1 VWKIVEDDGQKVL
14 AQTSTEGGKRFF
26 NVCVADEPILVDLE
40 ISVAIKPIGGK
51 SDQGGGPI
59 WRYQDA
65 NNYYVARWNPLEDNF
80 RLYQVVNGHRTQMDH
95 ADLKASTD
103 QWHTIRMTQ
112 QGRRIYGYFDGQKL
126 LEAEDDAIKTA
137 GQVGV
142 WSKSDAVS
150 YFKDITVKDISG
162 QEAPKRNK

>member
-1 VWKIVEDDGQKVL
+1 V
-14 AQTSTEGGKRFF
+14 
-26 NVCVADEPILVDLE
+26 
-40 ISVAIKPIGGK
+40 
-51 SDQGGGPI
+51 

-80 RLYQVVNGHRTQMDH
+80 RLYQVINGHRTQMDH

-103 QWHTIRMTQ
+103 QWHTIRITQ
-112 QGRRIYGYFDGQKL
+112 QGHRIYGYFDGQKL
-126 LEAEDDAIKTA
+126 LEAEDNAITNA

-150 YFKDITVKDISG
+150 HFKDITVKDLTG